1 MSGSGNWAPKY
12 NELTRTMFTRK
23 IGIDLGTANTIVFVP
38 GRGFIINEPT
48 IVALSMPDNT
58 VLAVGREAKDMIG
71 RTPDNIVAYR
81 PLKEG
86 VIADYYITKAM
97 MRYFIAKAAGSFN
110 LFKPEVVISVPAGI
124 SPTEKRAVIN
134 AAKEAGA
141 KEAYIVKEPILA
153 ALGAGVPINNYSGN
167 MIINIGGGT
176 SEVAV
181 VALGGIVSWSSL
193 RVAGNK
199 FDQAIMDYIKKKYSL
214 FIGEQSAETVKIEIG
229 SALPTKER
237 LEYRLRGRDLV
248 SGLPRDLVI
257 TSNEIAEALNPHLL
271 DIAASVQNVFNNTP
285 PELVADIMEK
295 GIILSGGGAHL
306 RYIDEFFKRM
316 TGVQSYIAEDPL
328 YCVAKGTGMILNH
341 LEVYK
346 RTLLNKR

>member
-1 MSGSGNWAPKY
+1 
-12 NELTRTMFTRK
+12 MFTRK

-48 IVALSMPDNT
+48 IVALSVPDNV

-71 RTPDNIVAYR
+71 RTPDSISAYR
-81 PLKEG
+81 PLKDG

-97 MRYFIAKAAGSFN
+97 LKYFIAKATGSLN
-110 LFKPEVVISVPAGI
+110 LFRPEVVISVPAGI
-124 SPTEKRAVIN
+124 TQTEKRAVIN
-134 AAKEAGA
+134 AAREAGA

-153 ALGAGVPINNYSGN
+153 ALGAGIPINNHSGN

-199 FDQAIMDYIKKKYSL
+199 FDQAIMDYVKKKYSL
-214 FIGEQSAETVKIEIG
+214 FIGEQTAEAVKIEVG
-229 SALPTKER
+229 SALPIKDR
-237 LEYRLRGRDLV
+237 MEYQLRGRDLV
-248 SGLPRDLVI
+248 SGLPRDLAI
-257 TSNEIAEALNPHLL
+257 NSNEIAEALNPHLL
-271 DIAASVQNVFNNTP
+271 DIASSVQNVFNNTP
-285 PELVADIMEK
+285 PELVADIMGK
-295 GIILSGGGAHL
+295 GIIVSGGGGQL
-306 RYIDEFFKRM
+306 RHIDEFFKRM
-316 TGVQSYIAEDPL
+316 TGVQTYIAEEPL
-328 YCVAKGTGMILNH
+328 FCVAKGTGLILNH
-341 LEVYK
+341 LDVYK